1 MLLCYTP
8 TAAPHKAL
16 GAAGDA
22 GRTAQHRYAAAP
34 RPAPRTEPRR
44 GEHRHIHT
52 TQQKPAESSH
62 TAWSLNRMFI
72 LGLKFKLLC
81 TPRRERERNRSPM
94 RHRDGMRVASIA
106 TRHTIGRIAVVYRQP
121 RGPVS
126 RFEGGKRRGACEASS
141 MHRPPT
147 CGSIEACRKQ
157 QAFRCTRLAHSTSHS
172 PA

>member
-1 MLLCYTP
+1 MLLCYTD
-8 TAAPHKAL
+8 APHKAPRRL
-16 GAAGDA
+16 NAGQHTA
-22 GRTAQHRYAAAP
+22 QTRARRRALRRTA
-34 RPAPRTEPRR
+34 RTEPRR

-52 TQQKPAESSH
+52 TQQKQAESSH

-106 TRHTIGRIAVVYRQP
+106 TRHTTGRIAAVYRQP
-121 RGPVS
+121 RSPVS
-126 RFEGGKRRGACEASS
+126 RLEGGKRRGACEACC

-147 CGSIEACRKQ
+147 SGSMGGLS
-157 QAFRCTRLAHSTSHS
+157 QAASVPMSAPCPFHIS
-172 PA
+172 